1 MDPSEPP
8 PWGAYLL
15 AVAGLL
21 VCSMFFSAAES
32 AFLSSS
38 KLRIRYL
45 KEKNNRAAS
54 RVDRLLDRRNFFIN
68 LILIG
73 NNVVNI
79 AMSSLIT
86 SVSLRLFGDAGIG
99 VATACATVI
108 ILVFGEILPK
118 SIAIQRPEPIAL
130 RLSLPLSIL
139 AAIMAPVVFVFT
151 ALTQFIT
158 FALTT
163 PAARARAKSAK
174 AVTEDDIKT
183 LIEVG
188 EEEGLIESHER
199 EMMTNVLKYADLA
212 ARDVMT
218 TRTAIVG
225 VSEGATRGEIIALSK
240 NSAFSRF
247 PVFGD
252 DIDDIRGILYV
263 KDFLFAPEGES
274 EDYPAKKY
282 LRPALFVLENRKVAS
297 VQASMR
303 KGLHGIAVVL
313 DEYGGTAGILT
324 VSDLAAEIFGAVDDE
339 YDDTRE
345 TKARS
350 GWDALPA
357 EFDGTERLDAIN
369 ELLGAQ
375 LASEF
380 YDTVGGLAMERAG
393 EIPVAGYRFLEG
405 ELEFTVLEMEGNRV
419 ARVRASRRKGGD
431 K

>member
-32 AFLSSS
+32 AYLSSS

-45 KEKNNRAAS
+45 KEKNDRAAT
-54 RVDRLLDRRNFFIN
+54 RVDRLLNRKNFFIN

-73 NNVVNI
+73 NNIVNI

-99 VATACATVI
+99 IATACATVI
-108 ILVFGEILPK
+108 ILIFGEILPK

-139 AAIMAPVVFVFT
+139 SVLMAPIVLVFT
-151 ALTQFIT
+151 ALTQFVT
-158 FALTT
+158 FAIT
-163 PAARARAKSAK
+163 PAAARARAKSAK

-218 TRTAIVG
+218 QRTDIVG

-247 PVFGD
+247 PVFGE

-263 KDFLFAPEGES
+263 KDFLFAPNGES

-297 VQASMR
+297 VQATMR

-324 VSDLAAEIFGAVDDE
+324 VSDLAAEIFGAVEDE
-339 YDDTRE
+339 YDD
-345 TKARS
+345 ARDS
-350 GWDALPA
+350 EGIPRKDSLPA
-357 EFDGTERLDAIN
+357 DFDGTERLDALN
-369 ELLGAQ
+369 ELLGER

-380 YDTVGGLAMERAG
+380 YDTVGGLAMERGG
-393 EIPVAGYRFLEG
+393 EIPIPGYRFREG
-405 ELEFTVLEMEGNRV
+405 DLEFTVLEMEGNRV
-419 ARVRASRRKGGD
+419 ARVRVARRKGD
-431 K
+431 DE